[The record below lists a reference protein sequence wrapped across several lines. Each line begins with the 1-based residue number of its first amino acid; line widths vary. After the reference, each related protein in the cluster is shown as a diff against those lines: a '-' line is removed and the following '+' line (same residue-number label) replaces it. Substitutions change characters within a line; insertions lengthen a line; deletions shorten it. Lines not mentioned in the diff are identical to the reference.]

1 MQRWAFAIDL
11 IDHLAIAARVQAA
24 AVKVYAVVA
33 AHAVEM
39 PAAKIAFSAPASTP
53 AVLEDGAE
61 VAGAGHSTEAVG
73 VAGRGGVLQACLG
86 QPDSYSL
93 EACACKHSHWRL
105 AGLG

>member
-1 MQRWAFAIDL
+1 M
-11 IDHLAIAARVQAA
+11 
-24 AVKVYAVVA
+24 AVKVYAAVA
-33 AHAVEM
+33 AHAVGI
-39 PAAKIAFSAPASTP
+39 PGARIVFPAPASTP
-53 AVLEDGAE
+53 AVLQDVEE
-61 VAGAGHSTEAVG
+61 FAGAGYSTEAVG